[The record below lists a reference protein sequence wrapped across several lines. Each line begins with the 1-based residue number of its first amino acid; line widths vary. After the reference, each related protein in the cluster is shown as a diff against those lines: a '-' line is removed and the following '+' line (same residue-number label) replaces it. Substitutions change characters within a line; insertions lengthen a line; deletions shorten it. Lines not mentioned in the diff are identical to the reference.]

1 MVRSKIWVLFLGLL
15 VPLYGCGEEAPIKI
29 GFIGDLDGRASDVG
43 IASRNAVQMAIEEIN
58 TAGGI
63 NGRQVQMLIR
73 SDGANA
79 AGGAA
84 ASEDLV
90 NQGVDAI
97 IGPNL
102 SSVAA
107 GIVPV
112 INDAKTVTISP
123 TVSSLKFV
131 GKDDYFFRINSTT
144 RQVTAVYAEYYYEN
158 GYRSMAAATDA
169 NNAAFSESWLKE
181 FRTHFERLGGE
192 ISAMAA
198 FNAEESVDYANLV
211 ASLLATNPNG
221 VLLVGNG
228 VNVAQLSQQVRQ
240 KNKDVKLIAAGGAAS
255 ESLTRLGGNA
265 VEGLELV
272 QTYDRDGTSERFVR
286 FKNSYNDRFKAAPGY
301 SSVTAH
307 DAATMLFAAME
318 IRKEGQSLK
327 EARVALPPLTGL
339 QQELTFDEFGDSS
352 RQAFIVIIKDG
363 AYVRK

>member
-1 MVRSKIWVLFLGLL
+1 MIRRKIWILFICLA
-15 VPLYGCGEEAPIKI
+15 VPLYGCGEEAPIRI
-29 GFIGDLDGRASDVG
+29 GFIGDLEGRASDVG
-43 IASRNAVQMAIEEIN
+43 IASRNAVQMAIEEVN

-63 NGRQVQMLIR
+63 NGRQIQMLIR
-73 SDGANA
+73 DDGANA

-84 ASEDLV
+84 AAKDLV
-90 NQGVDAI
+90 EQGVEAI

-112 INDAKTVTISP
+112 INDAKVVTISP
-123 TVSSLKFV
+123 TVSSFRFADN
-131 GKDDYFFRINSTT
+131 DDYFFRINSTT
-144 RQVTAVYAEYYYEN
+144 RQVTAVYAKYYYQN
-158 GYRSMAAATDA
+158 GYRRMAAATDA

-181 FRTHFERLGGE
+181 FRTHFVKLGGE
-192 ISAMAA
+192 ISAKAA
-198 FNAEESVDYANLV
+198 FDAKDSGNYSEIVT
-211 ASLLATNPNG
+211 SLLATSPDG
-221 VLLVGNG
+221 ILLVGNG
-228 VNVAQLSQQVRQ
+228 VNVAQLSQQIRR

-286 FKNSYNDRFKAAPGY
+286 FKNAYSDRFKAAPGY

-307 DAATMLFAAME
+307 DAATMLIAAIK
-318 IRKEGQSLK
+318 IRTEGQNLK
-327 EARVALPPLTGL
+327 EAMTALPPLPGL

-352 RQAFIVIIKDG
+352 RHAFIVIIKDG